1 MHYLNGGRSLARVA
15 ARRLCPPSS
24 PSQTLSLFVGD
35 VIICAVLA
43 VLSAVPIPPPTR
55 KAGRPAAGAQI
66 ITIRAY
72 RQDRVRPIS
81 PRCSYGSSP
90 LHLISK
96 ITLLIFGE
104 LASLGSS
111 KNQQGA
117 NNDVH
122 NVCRSKAKIRARRK
136 PIYDLVKATG
146 AEEKQ
151 NEATKQDDDTK

>member
-1 MHYLNGGRSLARVA
+1 
-15 ARRLCPPSS
+15 
-24 PSQTLSLFVGD
+24 

-43 VLSAVPIPPPTR
+43 VLSAVPIP
-55 KAGRPAAGAQI
+55 
-66 ITIRAY
+66 
-72 RQDRVRPIS
+72 
-81 PRCSYGSSP
+81 CSP
-90 LHLISK
+90 LGSRQRRCGCADHHELELIARTVVSRPVAWRSYRLTPLHFDLK
-96 ITLLIFGE
+96 DYLSIFGE
-104 LASLGSS
+104 LASLRSS
-111 KNQQGA
+111 ENQQGA